1 MRSLSFVIPAF
12 NEESR
17 LGPTLAAIVD
27 YIKQESLTA
36 EILVVD
42 DGSRDRTAE
51 LVENFARDHSMVR
64 LVRNGKNRGKGY
76 SVCHGVMEAAGNIII
91 VTDADLAVP
100 IEQCRK
106 LVRALDFGFDIAIG
120 SRTLDQRLQRVKPP
134 FYRRICSLAFR
145 AMVRMLL
152 ALHFEDTQCGFK
164 AFSSEAAKRTFA
176 MQKIEGWGFD
186 PEILLIASLLGF
198 RIKEIPVET
207 FHREGSK
214 INLVRDSARMFM
226 ELLAIRRR
234 VFAEVTNLSPVAVS
248 TVLPV
253 TEEVATNEAEAA

>member
-51 LVENFARDHSMVR
+51 LVENFAHDHSMVR

-120 SRTLDQRLQRVKPP
+120 SRTLDQRLQRVVEGFLPGVA
-134 FYRRICSLAFR
+134 AFPGLR
-145 AMVRMLL
+145 G
-152 ALHFEDTQCGFK
+152 EDRHG
-164 AFSSEAAKRTFA
+164 
-176 MQKIEGWGFD
+176 GD
-186 PEILLIASLLGF
+186 
-198 RIKEIPVET
+198 VER
-207 FHREGSK
+207 FHLPAG
-214 INLVRDSARMFM
+214 L
-226 ELLAIRRR
+226 R
-234 VFAEVTNLSPVAVS
+234 V
-248 TVLPV
+248 
-253 TEEVATNEAEAA
+253 